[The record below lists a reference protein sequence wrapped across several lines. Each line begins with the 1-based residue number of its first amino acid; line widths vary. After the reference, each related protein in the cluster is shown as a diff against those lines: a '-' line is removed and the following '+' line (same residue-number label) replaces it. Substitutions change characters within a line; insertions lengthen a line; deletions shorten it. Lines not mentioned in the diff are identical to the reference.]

1 MLFHTGKLR
10 LLAVATTML
19 ASMSF
24 ISAAS
29 AAGPTYA
36 LVQINQQALFFNL
49 MNKGAQDAAKAS
61 GKDLVIFN
69 SNDNPVAQNDAIEN
83 YIQQGVKGI
92 LVAAIDVNGIMPAV
106 KEAAAANIPVIAID
120 AVLPAGPQAAQVG
133 VDNIE
138 GGRIIGQYFVDYV
151 QKEMG
156 GQARLGIV
164 GALNSAIQNQWQ
176 KGFEETLWDTA
187 NQLRGSVE
195 SSEYK
200 HVVLSLVFLKF
211 ISDKFEARRAA
222 LIKDGKEAFVDMDV
236 FYQQDNIFY
245 LPEETRWSFIQ
256 AHAKQDDIAVLIDT
270 ALSTIEKRNPS
281 LQGALPDNYFSR
293 QNLEVKKLASLID
306 SIENIDTLADECHLS
321 EEDLV
326 GRVYEY
332 FLGKFAALFPL
343 RVGE

>member
-1 MLFHTGKLR
+1 MMLFHTGKLR

-120 AVLPAGPQAAQVG
+120 AVLPAGPQAAQSAWTILKAAELLV
-133 VDNIE
+133 NI
-138 GGRIIGQYFVDYV
+138 
-151 QKEMG
+151 
-156 GQARLGIV
+156 
-164 GALNSAIQNQWQ
+164 
-176 KGFEETLWDTA
+176 LWTTC
-187 NQLRGSVE
+187 RKRWV
-195 SSEYK
+195 
-200 HVVLSLVFLKF
+200 
-211 ISDKFEARRAA
+211 ARR
-222 LIKDGKEAFVDMDV
+222 G
-236 FYQQDNIFY
+236 
-245 LPEETRWSFIQ
+245 WG
-256 AHAKQDDIAVLIDT
+256 
-270 ALSTIEKRNPS
+270 LSAR
-281 LQGALPDNYFSR
+281 
-293 QNLEVKKLASLID
+293 
-306 SIENIDTLADECHLS
+306 
-321 EEDLV
+321 
-326 GRVYEY
+326 
-332 FLGKFAALFPL
+332 
-343 RVGE
+343 

>member
-1 MLFHTGKLR
+1 MMLFHTGKLR

-138 GGRIIGQYFVDYV
+138 GGRIICQYFVDYV

-164 GALNSAIQNQWQ
+164 GALNSAIQNQRQ
-176 KGFEETLWDTA
+176 IGFEVTLKSNPKITIANVVDGQNVQDKAMTAAENLITGNPDLTAIYATGEPALLGAIAAVENQGRQKDIKVCGWDLTA
-187 NQLRGSVE
+187 KAISGIDGGYVTA
-195 SSEYK
+195 
-200 HVVLSLVFLKF
+200 VL
-211 ISDKFEARRAA
+211 
-222 LIKDGKEAFVDMDV
+222 
-236 FYQQDNIFY
+236 QQD
-245 LPEETRWSFIQ
+245 PEKMGAE
-256 AHAKQDDIAVLIDT
+256 
-270 ALSTIEKRNPS
+270 ALNALNSITSGKTVPKTILVPATVVTKAN
-281 LQGALPDNYFSR
+281 
-293 QNLEVKKLASLID
+293 VD
-306 SIENIDTLADECHLS
+306 SY
-321 EEDLV
+321 
-326 GRVYEY
+326 RP
-332 FLGKFAALFPL
+332 LFK
-343 RVGE
+343 

>member
-1 MLFHTGKLR
+1 MMLFHTGKLR

-138 GGRIIGQYFVDYV
+138 GGRIIGKYFVDYV

-156 GQARLGIV
+156 GKARVGIV
-164 GALNSAIQNQWQ
+164 GALNSAIQNQRQ
-176 KGFEETLWDTA
+176 KGFEETLKSNPNITIANVVDGQNVQDKAMTAAENLITGNPDLTAIYATGEPALLGAIAAVENQGRQKDITVFGWDLTA
-187 NQLRGSVE
+187 KAISGIDGGYVTA
-195 SSEYK
+195 
-200 HVVLSLVFLKF
+200 VL
-211 ISDKFEARRAA
+211 
-222 LIKDGKEAFVDMDV
+222 
-236 FYQQDNIFY
+236 QQD
-245 LPEETRWSFIQ
+245 PEKMGAE
-256 AHAKQDDIAVLIDT
+256 
-270 ALSTIEKRNPS
+270 ALNALNSITSGKTVPKTI
-281 LQGALPDNYFSR
+281 
-293 QNLEVKKLASLID
+293 
-306 SIENIDTLADECHLS
+306 
-321 EEDLV
+321 LV
-326 GRVYEY
+326 PATVVTKANVDAYRP
-332 FLGKFAALFPL
+332 LFK
-343 RVGE
+343 

>member
-1 MLFHTGKLR
+1 MMLFHTGKLR
-10 LLAVATTML
+10 FLAVATTML

-164 GALNSAIQNQWQ
+164 GALNSAIQNQRQ
-176 KGFEETLWDTA
+176 KGFEETLKSNPKITIANVVDGQNVQDKAMTAAENLITGNPDLTAIYATGEPALLGAIAAVENQGRQKGIKVFGWDLTA
-187 NQLRGSVE
+187 KAISGIDGGYVTA
-195 SSEYK
+195 
-200 HVVLSLVFLKF
+200 VL
-211 ISDKFEARRAA
+211 
-222 LIKDGKEAFVDMDV
+222 
-236 FYQQDNIFY
+236 QQD
-245 LPEETRWSFIQ
+245 PEKMGAE
-256 AHAKQDDIAVLIDT
+256 
-270 ALSTIEKRNPS
+270 ALNALNSITSGKTVPKTILVPATVVTKAN
-281 LQGALPDNYFSR
+281 
-293 QNLEVKKLASLID
+293 VD
-306 SIENIDTLADECHLS
+306 SY
-321 EEDLV
+321 
-326 GRVYEY
+326 RP
-332 FLGKFAALFPL
+332 LFK
-343 RVGE
+343 

>member
-1 MLFHTGKLR
+1 MMLFHTGKLR

-151 QKEMG
+151 QKRDG
-156 GQARLGIV
+156 RP
-164 GALNSAIQNQWQ
+164 GATGYS
-176 KGFEETLWDTA
+176 
-187 NQLRGSVE
+187 
-195 SSEYK
+195 
-200 HVVLSLVFLKF
+200 
-211 ISDKFEARRAA
+211 RRAEFGHSEPA
-222 LIKDGKEAFVDMDV
+222 AERVRRDAE
-236 FYQQDNIFY
+236 
-245 LPEETRWSFIQ
+245 
-256 AHAKQDDIAVLIDT
+256 KQ
-270 ALSTIEKRNPS
+270 
-281 LQGALPDNYFSR
+281 
-293 QNLEVKKLASLID
+293 
-306 SIENIDTLADECHLS
+306 S
-321 EEDLV
+321 EDYY
-326 GRVYEY
+326 R
-332 FLGKFAALFPL
+332 
-343 RVGE
+343 

>member
-1 MLFHTGKLR
+1 MMLFHTGKLR
-10 LLAVATTML
+10 FLAVATTML

-164 GALNSAIQNQWQ
+164 GALNSAIQNQRQ
-176 KGFEETLWDTA
+176 KGFEETLKSNPKITIANVVDGQNVQDKAMTAAENLITGNPDLTAIYATGEPALLGAIAAVENQGRQKDIKVLGWDLTA
-187 NQLRGSVE
+187 KAISGMDGGYVTA
-195 SSEYK
+195 
-200 HVVLSLVFLKF
+200 VL
-211 ISDKFEARRAA
+211 
-222 LIKDGKEAFVDMDV
+222 
-236 FYQQDNIFY
+236 QQD
-245 LPEETRWSFIQ
+245 PEKMGAE
-256 AHAKQDDIAVLIDT
+256 
-270 ALSTIEKRNPS
+270 ALNALNSITSGKTVPKTILVPATVVTKAN
-281 LQGALPDNYFSR
+281 
-293 QNLEVKKLASLID
+293 VD
-306 SIENIDTLADECHLS
+306 SY
-321 EEDLV
+321 
-326 GRVYEY
+326 RP
-332 FLGKFAALFPL
+332 LFK
-343 RVGE
+343 

>member
-1 MLFHTGKLR
+1 MMLFHTGKLR

-164 GALNSAIQNQWQ
+164 GALNSAIQNQRQ
-176 KGFEETLWDTA
+176 KGFEETLKSNPKITIANVVDGQNVQDKAMTAAENLITGNPDLTAIYATGEPALLGAIAAVENQGRQKAIKVFGWDLTA
-187 NQLRGSVE
+187 KAISGIDGGYVTA
-195 SSEYK
+195 
-200 HVVLSLVFLKF
+200 VL
-211 ISDKFEARRAA
+211 
-222 LIKDGKEAFVDMDV
+222 
-236 FYQQDNIFY
+236 QQD
-245 LPEETRWSFIQ
+245 PEKMGAE
-256 AHAKQDDIAVLIDT
+256 
-270 ALSTIEKRNPS
+270 ALN
-281 LQGALPDNYFSR
+281 ALN
-293 QNLEVKKLASLID
+293 
-306 SIENIDTLADECHLS
+306 SIT
-321 EEDLV
+321 
-326 GRVYEY
+326 
-332 FLGKFAALFPL
+332 LGKTVPKTILVPATVVTKANVDSYRPLFK
-343 RVGE
+343 

>member
-1 MLFHTGKLR
+1 MMLFHTGKLR

-164 GALNSAIQNQWQ
+164 GALNSAIQNQRQ
-176 KGFEETLWDTA
+176 KGFEETLKSNPKITIANVVDGQNVQDKAMTAAENLITGNPDLTAIYATGEPALLGAIAAVENQGRHKDIKVFGWDLTA
-187 NQLRGSVE
+187 KAISGIDGGYVTA
-195 SSEYK
+195 
-200 HVVLSLVFLKF
+200 VL
-211 ISDKFEARRAA
+211 
-222 LIKDGKEAFVDMDV
+222 
-236 FYQQDNIFY
+236 QQD
-245 LPEETRWSFIQ
+245 PEKMGAE
-256 AHAKQDDIAVLIDT
+256 
-270 ALSTIEKRNPS
+270 ALN
-281 LQGALPDNYFSR
+281 ALN
-293 QNLEVKKLASLID
+293 
-306 SIENIDTLADECHLS
+306 SIT
-321 EEDLV
+321 
-326 GRVYEY
+326 
-332 FLGKFAALFPL
+332 LGKTVPKTILVPATVVTKANVDSYRPLFK
-343 RVGE
+343 